1 MRRARVRARRPWR
14 QRILWLGVRAQQT
27 LIVNRAFAEK
37 FFPGENVI
45 GKRITPG
52 ATGPGETQESI
63 HEIVGVVGSAKLFAL
78 DVEPQPIYYFP
89 YRQLVWQAPV
99 VMLRTSVPPRTRAE
113 RIGTQ
118 IARAFGSILRK
129 LLIGVVSPWRL
140 ERQTSTVSR

>member
-1 MRRARVRARRPWR
+1 
-14 QRILWLGVRAQQT
+14 
-27 LIVNRAFAEK
+27 
-37 FFPGENVI
+37 
-45 GKRITPG
+45 
-52 ATGPGETQESI
+52 
-63 HEIVGVVGSAKLFAL
+63 
-78 DVEPQPIYYFP
+78 
-89 YRQLVWQAPV
+89 VWQAPV